1 MLKCNQYNK
10 MSRST
15 NITQFPQIGV
25 TTSIV
30 EFANP
35 SLSCF
40 YLRPLPALIVTS
52 EPLAAQATLQELSKL
67 KKDWDGY
74 GALPITPDSCAH
86 AQRLLAATPQGM
98 TAPEITPTSNGTI
111 TFEWTSS
118 EGDALIEIGRTR
130 YSGHIQPKHGQTFY
144 LQGGLAVG
152 PDQQVATE
160 QVIAVIKELLYASL
174 GSRSLTHS
182 VQISKPVF

>member
-1 MLKCNQYNK
+1 
-10 MSRST
+10 
-15 NITQFPQIGV
+15 
-25 TTSIV
+25 
-30 EFANP
+30 
-35 SLSCF
+35 
-40 YLRPLPALIVTS
+40 
-52 EPLAAQATLQELSKL
+52 
-67 KKDWDGY
+67 
-74 GALPITPDSCAH
+74 
-86 AQRLLAATPQGM
+86 M